1 MQLGFLLQPLVIPTV
16 KHKKK
21 SRNIFIYMVSH
32 GKKGGIRALLCCWN
46 CSKKHH
52 STISMFSRENQH
64 VCNSNN
70 LVTHKNLEW
79 DGNTS
84 CFLPRNPLEQC
95 GFHWDGGFCSRYQ
108 TVLVAADRWAKS
120 QITLYPSPLF
130 CSYALTALKNEEK
143 VIRSRKVNSWTMNN
157 STAVIRLSK
166 CKQSLR

>member
-1 MQLGFLLQPLVIPTV
+1 MVVHPSLQYPCTISKVLGLMQLGFLLQPLVIPTV

-52 STISMFSRENQH
+52 STISMFSRENQN

-84 CFLPRNPLEQC
+84 CFLPRNTLEQG
-95 GFHWDGGFCSRYQ
+95 GFHWDGGFCSRYP

-120 QITLYPSPLF
+120 QITLYPSPFVPML
-130 CSYALTALKNEEK
+130 
-143 VIRSRKVNSWTMNN
+143 
-157 STAVIRLSK
+157 
-166 CKQSLR
+166 